1 MRNRRVGTGEKINW
15 ADVIRRF
22 PRFDYSTG
30 QSLSLSFSLCMCVY
44 VRRWQTM
51 YESTIRSIIVD
62 GRSRKSPLVYL
73 VGLFKA
79 DRADCPRVVFDR
91 QTEIRAGPC
100 DTRSVPRYRVD
111 LKLRTS
117 HRRSVGYS
125 RMGALRY
132 PNASRDISNAQ
143 RDFSTD
149 LCVTLCRIKL
159 R

>member
-1 MRNRRVGTGEKINW
+1 M
-15 ADVIRRF
+15 
-22 PRFDYSTG
+22 Y
-30 QSLSLSFSLCMCVY
+30 VY

-79 DRADCPRVVFDR
+79 DRADCPRIVFDR
-91 QTEIRAGPC
+91 QTEIRGGPC

-117 HRRSVGYS
+117 HRRFVIREWALVDIQMRFAISRTRSVIF
-125 RMGALRY
+125 RL
-132 PNASRDISNAQ
+132 
-143 RDFSTD
+143 TCD

-159 R
+159 RYSQEEPSYRNRL